1 MVDLNPEVPW
11 ESLHVARCKEAPLGA
26 ISDMASLAPMEKGSG
41 ECFMDSQDTLLSARE
56 SVEGKYK
63 SPG

>member
-1 MVDLNPEVPW
+1 M
-11 ESLHVARCKEAPLGA
+11 ARCKEAPLGA